1 MERDAVVLAIDQ
13 GTTGT
18 TALAVGRDGRVRGR
32 GYVPIR
38 QQYPRPGWVEHD
50 PDELWRSAV
59 QAATEALEAA
69 GGGRPAAI
77 GLTNQRETTVVW
89 ERASGRPVYNAIVW
103 QCRRSEPQC
112 ARLRASGL
120 AEQIRRITGLVVD
133 PYFSATKLQWL
144 FEHQP
149 ELRSRAEAGQL
160 AFGTVDT
167 WLLWNL
173 TGGRVHATDP
183 SNASRTMLFDLRHG
197 TWSEDL
203 LAELDIPRAL
213 LPEVR
218 SSSEIY
224 GETIDV
230 SPLGRGIPVA
240 GIAGDQQAAL
250 FGQACFTPGMLKT
263 TYGTG
268 CFLLMHTGTRAVF
281 SQNGLLTTVAW
292 RLGAAGQ
299 VEYALEGSVFV
310 GGAVVQWLRD
320 ELGLLRSAAQSE
332 EMARSVSDTGG
343 VYVVPAFVG
352 LGAPYWDASARGVI
366 VGLTR
371 GTGRAHLVR
380 AALESIAY
388 QVRDV
393 VEAMTADAGAPPVE
407 LRVDGGAAENS
418 FLMQF
423 QADQLGLPVVRP
435 VILETTALGAA
446 FLAGLATGV
455 WHSQE
460 EIARLWQE
468 ERRFLPAMPPA
479 QRERLYRGW
488 HRAVER
494 AKAWAVP

>member
-1 MERDAVVLAIDQ
+1 MQQDGVVVAIDQ

-18 TALAVGRDGRVRGR
+18 TALAVGGDGRVRGR

-38 QQYPRPGWVEHD
+38 QRYPRPGWVEHD
-50 PDELWRSAV
+50 PDELWRSAL
-59 QAATEALEAA
+59 QAAGDALESA
-69 GGGRPAAI
+69 GGRPVAI

-89 ERASGRPVYNAIVW
+89 ERASGRPVHHAIVW

-112 ARLRASGL
+112 ARLRAEGL
-120 AEQIRRITGLVVD
+120 AERIRQITGLVVD

-144 FEHQP
+144 FEHVPQ
-149 ELRSRAEAGQL
+149 LRARAEAGEL

-183 SNASRTMLFDLRHG
+183 SNASRTLLFDLQQG
-197 TWSEDL
+197 TWSDEL
-203 LAELDIPRAL
+203 LAALGIPAAL

-224 GETIDV
+224 GETSEV
-230 SPLGRGIPVA
+230 PPFGRGVPIA

-250 FGQACFTPGMLKT
+250 FGQACFAPGMLKT

-268 CFLLMHTGTRAVF
+268 CFLLMHTGDRAV
-281 SQNGLLTTVAW
+281 SSHNGLLATVAW
-292 RLGAAGQ
+292 RLGRAGHL
-299 VEYALEGSVFV
+299 EYALEGSVFV

-320 ELGLLRSAAQSE
+320 ELGLLQSAAQSE
-332 EMARSVSDTGG
+332 ELAGAVPDTAG
-343 VYVVPAFVG
+343 VYLVPAFVG
-352 LGAPYWDASARGVI
+352 LGAPYWDATARGTI

-371 GTGRAHLVR
+371 GASRAHLVR
-380 AALESIAY
+380 AALEAIAY

-393 VEAMTADAGAPPVE
+393 VEAMAADAGAPPTE

-418 FLMQF
+418 FLLQF
-423 QADQLGLPVVRP
+423 QADQLGIPVVRP
-435 VILETTALGAA
+435 AVVETTALGAA

-460 EIARLWQE
+460 QIAALWQE
-468 ERRFLPAMPPA
+468 QRRFAPAMPVDEC
-479 QRERLYRGW
+479 ERLYAGW
-488 HRAVER
+488 RRAVER
-494 AKAWAVP
+494 ARQWAAP